1 MSPKKRATA
10 DDPLEKTGYRLPR
23 SLVMR
28 VREAV
33 ESGEA
38 KSQNELVERALRREL
53 SEGRRRRL
61 YASYADAAADPR
73 YLAEL
78 GADDE
83 AWDATVAD
91 GLPNGDR
98 SE

>member
-1 MSPKKRATA
+1 MTPRKRASA

-38 KSQNELVERALRREL
+38 KSQNEFVERALRREL
-53 SEGRRRRL
+53 SEGRQRRL
-61 YASYADAAADPR
+61 YVSYADAAADPE
-73 YLAEL
+73 YLAAL
-78 GADDE
+78 GADAE
-83 AWDATVAD
+83 AWDGTVAD
-91 GLPNGDR
+91 GLPDDEPR
-98 SE
+98 